1 MDYSKQ
7 SNTDKHHLPASAEV
21 QSYGRLDARLKTIV
35 WSVKTLLGAGR
46 GGFQTRPYRAVTDMI
61 ASYQG
66 TGYRPGSDQE
76 LTSSTHPSAR
86 FCAS

>member
-21 QSYGRLDARLKTIV
+21 QSCGRLDARLKTIV
-35 WSVKTLLGAGR
+35 WSVKTPSGAGSKPAP
-46 GGFQTRPYRAVTDMI
+46 TATVTDVI
-61 ASYQG
+61 VSYQG